1 MVLVGVERVFAIDE
15 CTQEGEYKSEI
26 IQTFLCSGH
35 RINHVLIIKSYWNK
49 NIHTDA
55 VIENKLIQRESEEEE
70 VVVVV
75 ASAVVGVGV
84 SVSVSQPTL
93 KAPGHRPSSG
103 PQEMAKVTRSTMMI
117 SPSSHSI
124 S

>member
-1 MVLVGVERVFAIDE
+1 M
-15 CTQEGEYKSEI
+15 
-26 IQTFLCSGH
+26 
-35 RINHVLIIKSYWNK
+35 
-49 NIHTDA
+49 
-55 VIENKLIQRESEEEE
+55 IENKLIQIESEEEE
-70 VVVVV
+70 VVVVVASTVVGFVDSFVVV

-93 KAPGHRPSSG
+93 KAPGHRPSFG

-117 SPSSHSI
+117 SPSSQLI

>member
-1 MVLVGVERVFAIDE
+1 M
-15 CTQEGEYKSEI
+15 
-26 IQTFLCSGH
+26 
-35 RINHVLIIKSYWNK
+35 
-49 NIHTDA
+49 
-55 VIENKLIQRESEEEE
+55 IENKLIQIESEEEE
-70 VVVVV
+70 VVVVVASAVVGFVDSFVVVASAVVGFVDSFVVV

-117 SPSSHSI
+117 SPSSQLISSSSPSILHSLDWNGEVK
-124 S
+124 

>member
-1 MVLVGVERVFAIDE
+1 M
-15 CTQEGEYKSEI
+15 
-26 IQTFLCSGH
+26 
-35 RINHVLIIKSYWNK
+35 
-49 NIHTDA
+49 
-55 VIENKLIQRESEEEE
+55 IENKLIQIESAEEE
-70 VVVVV
+70 VVVVVASAVVGFVDSFVVV

-117 SPSSHSI
+117 SPSSQLI